1 MSSCVRSRRCSHAV
15 PRPPPGPVAL
25 VVCTLSR
32 SSRSRSVWPVCL
44 AVQSASVCTWHS
56 AAPVLPRTLALGAGH
71 RVELCQCPPSSWS
84 PYSALTGLLLPI
96 FSRHFSPNALPF
108 LSWPVLLCQGLS
120 FCLPF
125 DPRPQGCAAPVVP
138 HCRGRPSPSWE
149 LSSSLGH
156 DFSRMRHE
164 VGPLSLSCCYWRVP
178 HCPQPLI
185 VVLGFGEKRCLDP
198 TLFTLSAP
206 VVWKVLTVLLTLTS
220 SSLYTVHSS
229 VWLGNETFLSW

>member
-1 MSSCVRSRRCSHAV
+1 MQSPGHLLVLSPSLFARC
-15 PRPPPGPVAL
+15 PRPHVHAPFGQSAS
-25 VVCTLSR
+25 LS
-32 SSRSRSVWPVCL
+32 SP
-44 AVQSASVCTWHS
+44 ASVCTWHS
-56 AAPVLPRTLALGAGH
+56 AAPVLPRTQALGAGH

-108 LSWPVLLCQGLS
+108 LSWPVLLFQGLS

-125 DPRPQGCAAPVVP
+125 DPRPQGCAAPAVP

-206 VVWKVLTVLLTLTS
+206 VVWKVYCPLDLNVILLVYRTQ
-220 SSLYTVHSS
+220 
-229 VWLGNETFLSW
+229 